1 MEKRFRMPIIASI
14 FLIIVVII
22 LQLLPLTIDGY
33 IDDLIPIIP
42 GGTFLD
48 VMICLLLPF
57 LFMIIMLFLGPI
69 ITIGMVRMHKI
80 IKLKKYDYFIIPIE
94 KKISGKRILLRAA
107 FPGLL
112 AVNVAIYMSFSN
124 SVNQLFY
131 YGGGEPQNIAVVIEY
146 ISILLGVPIAS
157 LVILPIWM
165 LQSSGLMSSKR
176 IESYNRPVTPDIES
190 VGQFYTKMLKG
201 YVGISTIIAY
211 GLILYQIFTTTSNSS
226 TILVVFID
234 PIVIILV
241 FIPISLF
248 IEMRFSKI
256 NTRLD
261 LYYKK
266 LSIDTTPK
274 TIKIE

>member
-1 MEKRFRMPIIASI
+1 MEKRFRMPIVVSI
-14 FLIIVVII
+14 FLLIVVII
-22 LQLLPLTIDGY
+22 LNFLPLMIGRT

-42 GGTFLD
+42 GGTFSDL
-48 VMICLLLPF
+48 VISILIPF

-69 ITIGMVRMHKI
+69 VTIVMVRMHKI
-80 IKLKKYDYFIIPIE
+80 IKLNKYNYFIIPIE

-107 FPGLL
+107 FPGLF
-112 AVNVAIYMSFSN
+112 AVNIAIYMSFSDQI
-124 SVNQLFY
+124 NQLFY
-131 YGGGEPQNIAVVIEY
+131 YNAELVNIAVIIEY
-146 ISILLGVPIAS
+146 MAILLGIPIAS
-157 LVILPIWM
+157 LIILPIWM

-190 VGQFYTKMLKG
+190 VGQFYTK
-201 YVGISTIIAY
+201 STIVAY
-211 GLILYQIFTTTSNSS
+211 SMILFRILTTTSDSS
-226 TILVVFID
+226 TILIVFID
-234 PIVIILV
+234 PIVIILI

-248 IEMRFSKI
+248 IEMRFSKT

-261 LYYKK
+261 SYYKK

>member
-14 FLIIVVII
+14 FLLIVVVI
-22 LQLLPLTIDGY
+22 LNFLPLIRNVST
-33 IDDLIPIIP
+33 DDLIPIIP
-42 GGTFLD
+42 GGMFSD
-48 VMICLLLPF
+48 VIICLLLPF
-57 LFMIIMLFLGPI
+57 LFMVIMLFLGPI
-69 ITIGMVRMHKI
+69 MTTSMVRMHKI

-94 KKISGKRILLRAA
+94 KKISGKRILLRAV

-124 SVNQLFY
+124 TINQFFY
-131 YGGGEPQNIAVVIEY
+131 YNGGEAQNIAVIIEY
-146 ISILLGVPIAS
+146 MSILLGIPVAS
-157 LVILPIWM
+157 LIILPIWM
-165 LQSSGLMSSKR
+165 LQYSGLMSSKR

-211 GLILYQIFTTTSNSS
+211 SLILIEIFTTTNDSS
-226 TILVVFID
+226 IILLVFID
-234 PIVIILV
+234 PIVIILI
-241 FIPISLF
+241 FIPISLI
-248 IEMRFSKI
+248 IEMRAGKI

-261 LYYKK
+261 SYYKK
-266 LSIDTTPK
+266 LGIDTTPK

>member
-14 FLIIVVII
+14 FLIIVVLI
-22 LQLLPLTIDGY
+22 LQLLPLMIGGT

-48 VMICLLLPF
+48 VMISLLIPF

-69 ITIGMVRMHKI
+69 VTIVMVRMHKI
-80 IKLKKYDYFIIPIE
+80 IKLNKYDYFIIPIE
-94 KKISGKRILLRAA
+94 KKFSGKRILLRAA

-112 AVNVAIYMSFSN
+112 AVNVAIYMSFSGAL
-124 SVNQLFY
+124 NQLFY
-131 YGGGEPQNIAVVIEY
+131 YNGAEAQNIAIVIEY
-146 ISILLGVPIAS
+146 MSILLGIPIAS
-157 LVILPIWM
+157 LIILPIWM

-211 GLILYQIFTTTSNSS
+211 SLILIEIFTTTNDSS
-226 TILVVFID
+226 IILLVFID
-234 PIVIILV
+234 PIVIILI

-248 IEMRFSKI
+248 IEMRAGKI
-256 NTRLD
+256 NTRVD
-261 LYYKK
+261 SYYKK
-266 LSIDTTPK
+266 LGIDTTPK

>member
-14 FLIIVVII
+14 FLLIVVII
-22 LQLLPLTIDGY
+22 LNFLPLMIGTPEE
-33 IDDLIPIIP
+33 DLIPIIP
-42 GGTFLD
+42 GGTFSDL
-48 VMICLLLPF
+48 VLSLLIPF

-69 ITIGMVRMHKI
+69 VTIGMVRMHKI
-80 IKLKKYDYFIIPIE
+80 IKMKKYDYFVIPLE

-112 AVNVAIYMSFSN
+112 AVNIAIYMSLSGGLN
-124 SVNQLFY
+124 HLFIY
-131 YGGGEPQNIAVVIEY
+131 NGADPEKIAVVIEY
-146 ISILLGVPIAS
+146 ISIILGIPVACLIIIP
-157 LVILPIWM
+157 LWM

-201 YVGISTIIAY
+201 YVGISTIVAY
-211 GLILYQIFTTTSNSS
+211 SMILYRIFTTTSDSS
-226 TILVVFID
+226 TILIVFID
-234 PIVIILV
+234 PIVIILI
-241 FIPISLF
+241 FLPISLF
-248 IEMRFSKI
+248 IEMRSSKI

-261 LYYKK
+261 SYYKK